1 MSITTV
7 LFDLD
12 GTLVDSL
19 ADLTDAVN
27 HVRTSYTL
35 PHLTIADVRE
45 MVGKG
50 ANNLIQQVLPSSSE
64 QERECALQLYINF
77 NTEHIVDKSTFYPG
91 VVLMIN
97 QLHAVGV
104 KMAVI
109 SNKHESLSRLILNSL
124 GVHDL
129 FAHIS
134 GGDTFSEKK
143 PSPLPL
149 LSVMGLLGST
159 PEQSCMVGDS
169 INDIEAG
176 NTAGITTIGCRWG
189 YGSEKELQ
197 NATHQAD
204 SVHEL
209 HTILE
214 SLSTSGSRGTC

>member
-19 ADLTDAVN
+19 EDLTDAVN
-27 HVRTSYTL
+27 HVRTTFRL
-35 PHLTIADVRE
+35 PLLTVSEVCA

-50 ANNLIQQVLPSSSE
+50 ATNLIQQVLPSSSD
-64 QERECALQLYINF
+64 QEHERALQLFIDF
-77 NTEHIVDKSTFYPG
+77 NTEHIVDKSIFYPG
-91 VVLMIN
+91 ILLMLK
-97 QLHAVGV
+97 QLHAAGIT
-104 KMAVI
+104 MAVI
-109 SNKHESLSRLILNSL
+109 SNKHESLCRMILHAL

-149 LSVMGLLGST
+149 LSVMELLGST

-169 INDIEAG
+169 INDIAAG
-176 NTAGITTIGCRWG
+176 NAAGITTIGCRWG
-189 YGSEKELQ
+189 YGTAEELYS
-197 NATHQAD
+197 ATHLAD
-204 SVHEL
+204 SVPEL
-209 HTILE
+209 VTILE
-214 SLSTSGSRGTC
+214 SMSASGGRGTC

>member
-19 ADLTDAVN
+19 EDLTDAVN
-27 HVRTSYTL
+27 HVRTSFSL
-35 PHLTIADVRE
+35 PLLTVSGVCE

-50 ANNLIQQVLPSSSE
+50 AANLIQQVLPSSSN
-64 QERECALQLYINF
+64 QERERALQLFIDF
-77 NTEHIVDKSTFYPG
+77 NTEHIVDKSFFYPG
-91 VVLMIN
+91 VVEMLT
-97 QLHAVGV
+97 QLHAAGIT
-104 KMAVI
+104 MAVI
-109 SNKHESLSRLILNSL
+109 SNKHESLSRLILHAL
-124 GVHDL
+124 GIHDL
-129 FAHIS
+129 FDNIS

-149 LSVMGLLGST
+149 LSVMELLGSS

-176 NTAGITTIGCRWG
+176 NAAGITTIGCRWG
-189 YGSEKELQ
+189 YGTAEELYS
-197 NATHQAD
+197 ATHLAD
-204 SVHEL
+204 SVSEL
-209 HTILE
+209 VTILE